1 MFRSIVFT
9 AILVGLIVGIAVSG
23 MQFLGT
29 SQLILQAE
37 VYENAGAAEAAHEH
51 DTAIAASHDQAATH
65 EHDEGD
71 WAPAD
76 GFERYA
82 FTAAANIL
90 TAIGYALVL
99 TGLLAM
105 RGKPVGW
112 RQGLLWGLAGFA
124 CVMLAPMIGLP
135 PELPGTP
142 AAPFQAR
149 QIWWIGTVLATAA
162 GIGLIAYQRKP
173 WAAAVAIALIAAPH
187 LIGAPA
193 APQGEHALAPEALE
207 RQFITAAM
215 LTSLVFWTLLGS
227 LSGTVLGKF
236 EARQ

>member
-9 AILVGLIVGIAVSG
+9 AMLVGLIVGIAVSAT
-23 MQFLGT
+23 QFLGT

-51 DTAIAASHDQAATH
+51 DTAIAATH
-65 EHDEGD
+65 EHAAAHEHDKGG

-76 GFERYA
+76 GFERHA

-112 RQGLLWGLAGFA
+112 REGLLWGLAGFA

-142 AAPFQAR
+142 AAPLEAR
-149 QIWWIGTVLATAA
+149 QIWWIGTALATAA
-162 GIGLIAYQRKP
+162 GIGLIAFQRKP

-193 APQGEHALAPEALE
+193 APQGEYALAPEALE

>member
-9 AILVGLIVGIAVSG
+9 AMLVGLIVGIAVSAT
-23 MQFLGT
+23 QFLGT

-51 DTAIAASHDQAATH
+51 DAAIAATHDHAATH
-65 EHDEGD
+65 GHDEGG

-99 TGLLAM
+99 TGFLAM
-105 RGKPVGW
+105 RGKSVGW

-142 AAPFQAR
+142 AAPLEAR

-193 APQGEHALAPEALE
+193 APQGEYALAPEALE